1 MGVTAPQFPR
11 PRGPPSLHWTTV
23 TRRDPLNLKHSL
35 RHEFLLGLAALAVA
49 VAAVVVGTAFGKVTH
64 APTHKQVVAWVCAA
78 ALLIAGSYAVRH
90 LATAFGR
97 AVARSSNLG
106 AGATLRLVASGF
118 GYLVILFALFGVL
131 GISLTHLLVGA
142 GLVSVVLG
150 IAAQQS
156 LGNIFASVV
165 LLLARPFVVGDEIRI
180 RSGVVGVID
189 VTVLGIGLTYVT
201 VKTEDGVLKIPNSI
215 VLGSGIGQPHSWHA
229 KSASDED
236 AALAPDDSAD

>member
-1 MGVTAPQFPR
+1 M
-11 PRGPPSLHWTTV
+11 
-23 TRRDPLNLKHSL
+23 TRHDPLKLHHSLKHEL
-35 RHEFLLGLAALAVA
+35 LLGLFALVISIAAVA
-49 VAAVVVGTAFGKVTH
+49 VGTTLGQITDH
-64 APTHKQVVAWVCAA
+64 APTHKRVIAWTCAA
-78 ALLIAGSYAVRH
+78 VLLVVGTYAVRH

-97 AVARSSNLG
+97 LVARSSNLG

-118 GYLVILFALFGVL
+118 GYLIVLFALFGVL

-156 LGNIFASVV
+156 LGNIFAAVV
-165 LLLARPFVVGDEIRI
+165 LLLARPFVVGDDIRV

-201 VKTEDGVLKIPNSI
+201 VRSEDGVLKIPNSV
-215 VLGSGIGQPHSWHA
+215 VLGAGIGRPHSWHA
-229 KSASDED
+229 TPARSDDASDVTPSSD
-236 AALAPDDSAD
+236 DAPD